1 MKAFLAIFAKLLPI
15 IISNISPQIRQ
26 LMADFTDKLAIK
38 VKETPNPYDD
48 FLVEML
54 ITVLALDQ
62 DKRK

>member
-26 LMADFTDKLAIK
+26 LMADFTDKLTIK